1 MMACILV
8 LDKIYGRFACTQDD
22 LMKRI
27 TSGMSSVPIGR
38 RRLFDTMYA
47 IYLTGGY
54 CWSFNFHATRLLL
67 LRCIRKVFG
76 PSMTAYARHYV
87 GHFEE
92 DQQYPGGF

>member
-38 RRLFDTMYA
+38 RHPLR
-47 IYLTGGY
+47 TGEG
-54 CWSFNFHATRLLL
+54 FQPVDALVVLPELLE
-67 LRCIRKVFG
+67 
-76 PSMTAYARHYV
+76 PA
-87 GHFEE
+87 
-92 DQQYPGGF
+92 